1 MKRQLSSS
9 TPYFYK
15 KVFPAIW
22 FGALSLFLVGAIAGS
37 IQGGTF
43 HTSIIVFLTV
53 MLGFGYLIMKILV
66 FDLMD
71 QVTEDGNALIVRNKD
86 SEERILLLNIINV
99 NDNSFVNP
107 PRITPNHADSS
118 KL

>member
-1 MKRQLSSS
+1 
-9 TPYFYK
+9 
-15 KVFPAIW
+15 
-22 FGALSLFLVGAIAGS
+22 
-37 IQGGTF
+37 
-43 HTSIIVFLTV
+43 
-53 MLGFGYLIMKILV
+53 
-66 FDLMD
+66 
-71 QVTEDGNALIVRNKD
+71 VTEDGNALIVRNKD